1 MAGKQYL
8 MRQAAILL
16 KIAKS
21 TSDPQVAA
29 GLVEKAAE
37 FKSQVDSA
45 PDLTPLAPD
54 VEPPAAPEIN

>member
-16 KIAKS
+16 KLAQS

-37 FKSQVDSA
+37 FKAQVDTA
-45 PDLTPLAPD
+45 PDRSPQAPD
-54 VEPPAAPEIN
+54 VEPSL